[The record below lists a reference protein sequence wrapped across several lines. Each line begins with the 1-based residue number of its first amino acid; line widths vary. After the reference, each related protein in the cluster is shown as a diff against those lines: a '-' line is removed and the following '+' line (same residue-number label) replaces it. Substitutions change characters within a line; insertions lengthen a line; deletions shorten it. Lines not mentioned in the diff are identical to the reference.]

1 MSSENE
7 LSRAGAADNKFA
19 EPAVSEP
26 LPGGAQWARLAEKLT
41 AGPEPEGEVDAL
53 LLWAVDRGKESLG
66 QGDVASARRYMES
79 SAQAGNAIAAKL
91 LAGLWLIGSDADL
104 GRARRWDPDARSP
117 WGQNNAP
124 CEGADKEKSPAQGE
138 GEGDGAASKRAL
150 SPKAEGAAA
159 GAPTGLAPQPA
170 NGGEEGGKKEKN
182 NSGRKKRIKE
192 GAKDSEPNSRS
203 KPQTHEGAGSLGNG
217 AASASLG
224 PAASRSQA
232 ANGAEPA
239 QQGGAAPNEDQGAG
253 DGGADSGPDSS
264 LPLAAQPAEDGL
276 DAAAAVE
283 PPSSGFEGGSP
294 SAVDPLFFSSRAI
307 HDRALPA
314 ASSTPEDSAEAGLT
328 GEKSGSGF
336 GSDPFVSE
344 DAGRGGD
351 SAEAGALSPQNPIPP
366 LALETP
372 NAPTPG
378 DGNGQGAAAPDKSR
392 NALALLENRTMRA
405 LRKGGSQLGIQLKS
419 LFDKPNRPL
428 GETRGRRDGRNGQ
441 NRVGPAKAQLIRAG
455 LARLEGAERL
465 ESLEAD
471 PLLTY
476 QSSRRVQN
484 AQAKIGAMP
493 TIGGESRQE
502 PGRSPNR
509 ATMPEGRKAPSDA
522 EGRSN
527 AAAARKTALPAPRPE
542 SEPDA
547 AKAAPRFGLPRLE
560 IAALAQYLAQA
571 RVSPRPD
578 SFAAERPDGAG
589 FAVESA
595 IESDNANANASEG
608 ESGSGSESALELG
621 SEPRRSAGNRSPKPE
636 EDRIPPQA
644 GLGADG
650 KTNAEP
656 PAAPPGFP
664 EPIRHSKPNHPS
676 DPKGSLEEARAGFE
690 SAESAEKPKAAP
702 SGAPEPEP
710 HFAEPPEAS
719 LTFGGEGREPGAPSA
734 YGAGRNIENDPE
746 YAWRMHLELTEK
758 GNAKAADDWLRK
770 AAEGR
775 HEDASLKLGL
785 REFRSDPRGKGGQ
798 RALKIFARAAQA
810 GGARAQEALCALFG
824 AEQAWRQVGRLA
836 PGALC
841 EEDCGSGGALQSR
854 RALGL
859 KPGEPYAELAGDAP
873 DVNEPFAKFAA
884 GWMLIETAEND
895 SERALGEKFLA
906 SAADLGQPWACAR
919 VARRLRQEG
928 ESSDGAKNATQ
939 AAKLDEIAAYAEHAP
954 SQLSLGFAY
963 LNGDGPRRNLAAAY
977 YWISLAALSGY
988 EPARVAFKALWPDDP
1003 QGAVAPENRES
1014 GWAGLT
1020 APVPSAD
1027 DPKIAQADGATLFA
1041 WATRLRFAN
1050 PRDPAAAALARKAA
1064 ERGSGLAL
1072 RELGKAHYFGGDDAG
1087 NQAKA
1092 VLFLEEAAAA
1102 GCAEALPEMRALYE
1116 ARRQKMR
1123 SNPDHPRAPKS
1134 AFDYLR
1140 MYVAG
1145 KKKNHLGQLLNMG
1158 GDLFPSKEASVSRA
1172 ARLSNAKAFKFYL
1185 LQRSRAGENR
1195 ASLALGRLHEEGWF
1209 GRPNIKL
1216 ARRCYETALSQKSV
1230 EASYDLSRLKRLHP
1244 LDETD
1249 AKDALSYLERAAL
1262 QGFSKAQFDFAL
1274 EIAKRAKTEKE
1285 KRLAEEW
1292 MQVSSA
1298 NLCEEAKFLSL
1309 MRSLRQ
1315 IDLSDPKLDLP
1326 SLYKLYANLG
1336 DPAAQYLYAQRL
1348 ELGRD
1353 RPRDRA
1359 QAAMWYEKAAR
1370 QNHLK
1375 AQRIYGMFLLYGVG
1389 GRRDVAEAA
1398 DWLGKARDL
1407 GSEESVDAY
1416 GLAREI
1422 LAMPEDDRNALLLE
1436 TEIFEPIGDSSG
1448 LNWDGAETADGGDAA
1463 DFEGFSIDWEEEE
1476 SEADRALLAVNG
1488 SIDEPVDAFGAG
1500 GSAEEGVLAFI
1511 PAQGPFAPEP
1521 AATAAATALSITSA
1535 PGLGSARALDAP
1547 GGFGD
1552 RDGRGEAGM
1561 GAQRNGGASAAAALR
1576 KEDAIGRFEGA
1587 GTAAAAQD
1595 DPTAGAF
1602 DEELSFLPGHA
1613 MAPVARPFDAARPG
1627 HGPAAAEQ
1635 DILRLME
1642 EVFPQDGETKI
1653 EAERTDPKRS
1663 ALAQSAINA
1672 ARFERDRRAREGDE
1686 QALADQKAGVSVAW
1700 LDKIGES
1707 DDGREPKAKPQN
1719 HWVGENGFESGARL
1733 AQWMREKGKDSAT
1746 QWLKR
1751 AAAEGSPAA
1760 MLELSRLL
1768 RQGFGGAEPDPKTAE
1783 SWLLEAMRRG
1793 HPESQYEVGAKLLGQ
1808 ARAKTADANP
1818 SAAAAADADAGAG
1831 AGAEAGFIADPA
1843 ASLADSLGAE
1853 PEKGNGAETRD
1864 EKSFGALR
1872 CALILIQQAA
1882 TKGWPPAQRT
1892 LGELFLRGVDLPQNK
1907 QMAFHWIVQAAGAED
1922 PQALRL
1928 LGDLS
1933 SNGAYLRPDARAAQ
1947 QWYRQAVKLGD
1958 PVAALRLANLLYQ
1971 GGGVGERRPKEAE
1984 ELWRYAADKAELGEA
1999 LHMLAV
2005 IYGGGDDGV
2014 PVDVE
2019 KSIGYLKRGAEAGY
2033 ALSQLNLGEL
2043 LMSGAS
2049 GLERNVTLARMWLR
2063 KAAKQ
2068 GQIEAI
2074 ALLRKRPN

>member
-1 MSSENE
+1 MSCEND
-7 LSRAGAADNKFA
+7 LSPTGAADGKFA
-19 EPAVSEP
+19 EPAVSAS

-66 QGDVASARRYMES
+66 QGDVAAARRYMES

-91 LAGLWLIGSDADL
+91 LAGLWLIGPDADWN
-104 GRARRWDPDARSP
+104 RARQWDPAARSP
-117 WGQNNAP
+117 SGQNNAP
-124 CEGADKEKSPAQGE
+124 CEGADTEKSPAHGEGRSESKGE
-138 GEGDGAASKRAL
+138 GEGEGAASKRAL
-150 SPKAEGAAA
+150 SPQAEGGAA
-159 GAPTGLAPQPA
+159 GAPLGLASQTA
-170 NGGEEGGKKEKN
+170 DGGEEGVKKEKN

-192 GAKDSEPNSRS
+192 GAKDSEP
-203 KPQTHEGAGSLGNG
+203 KPRPRRQTHAGAGSLGNG
-217 AASASLG
+217 AASVSLG
-224 PAASRSQA
+224 PSASRSQA
-232 ANGAEPA
+232 ADGADPA
-239 QQGGAAPNEDQGAG
+239 QQGGAALNEDQGARGG
-253 DGGADSGPDSS
+253 DADSGPDSPF
-264 LPLAAQPAEDGL
+264 PLAAQPAEDGL
-276 DAAAAVE
+276 DAAGA
-283 PPSSGFEGGSP
+283 PPSSVGEGGSL
-294 SAVDPLFFSSRAI
+294 SAVDPLFSTSRAI
-307 HDRALPA
+307 HGRALPVA
-314 ASSTPEDSAEAGLT
+314 GSTPEDSPEAGST
-328 GEKSGSGF
+328 GEKNGPGL

-344 DAGRGGD
+344 DAGSGGD
-351 SAEAGALSPQNPIPP
+351 SAGAGALSPQNPIPA

-372 NAPTPG
+372 NDQASAQG
-378 DGNGQGAAAPDKSR
+378 KGQSAAAADKSR

-405 LRKGGSQLGIQLKS
+405 LRKGGAQLGIQLRS
-419 LFDKPNRPL
+419 LFDKPIRPL
-428 GETRGRRDGRNGQ
+428 GESLGGRDERNGRDGQDRIGA
-441 NRVGPAKAQLIRAG
+441 AKAQLIRAG
-455 LARLEGAERL
+455 LARPEGSERL
-465 ESLEAD
+465 GSLEAD

-476 QSSRRVQN
+476 HSSRRVQN
-484 AQAKIGAMP
+484 AQVKIDAMP
-493 TIGGESRQE
+493 TIGGESRSK

-509 ATMPEGRKAPSDA
+509 APMPEGRKAPIDP
-522 EGRSN
+522 EGRS
-527 AAAARKTALPAPRPE
+527 AAAGKTASSAPRSGPE
-542 SEPDA
+542 AEA

-560 IAALAQYLAQA
+560 IAALAQYLTQA
-571 RVSPRPD
+571 RVAPRPD
-578 SFAAERPDGAG
+578 SPADERPDGERPDGAG
-589 FAVESA
+589 SAVE
-595 IESDNANANASEG
+595 NASE
-608 ESGSGSESALELG
+608 SESAGALAPG
-621 SEPRRSAGNRSPKPE
+621 SEPNRAAGNRGPQPE
-636 EDRIPPQA
+636 EDRIQPQA
-644 GLGADG
+644 GLGADC
-650 KTNAEP
+650 KTNIDPLVEPAGFAEP
-656 PAAPPGFP
+656 T
-664 EPIRHSKPNHPS
+664 RHPKQDLPS
-676 DPKGSLEEARAGFE
+676 DPQESLEEARAGFE
-690 SAESAEKPKAAP
+690 SAESAGKPKAAP

-719 LTFGGEGREPGAPSA
+719 LTFEGEGREPGAPSA

-758 GNAKAADDWLRK
+758 GNAKAANDWLRK

-836 PGALC
+836 PSALC

-1003 QGAVAPENRES
+1003 KGAVAPENRES

-1020 APVPSAD
+1020 APIPTAD
-1027 DPKIAQADGATLFA
+1027 DPKIAHADGATLFA

-1050 PRDPAAAALARKAA
+1050 PRDPAAAALASKAA

-1116 ARRQKMR
+1116 ARRRKMR

-1158 GDLFPSKEASVSRA
+1158 GDLFPSREASVSRA

-1315 IDLSDPKLDLP
+1315 IDLSDPELDLP

-1375 AQRIYGMFLLYGVG
+1375 AQQIYGMFLLYGVG

-1407 GSEESVDAY
+1407 GSEESVEAY

-1436 TEIFEPIGDSSG
+1436 TEMFEPIGDSSG
-1448 LNWDGAETADGGDAA
+1448 LNGDGAETADDGEAA
-1463 DFEGFSIDWEEEE
+1463 DFEGFSIDWEED
-1476 SEADRALLAVNG
+1476 SEAARAPLAVNG

-1500 GSAEEGVLAFI
+1500 SDVEEGVLAFI
-1511 PAQGPFAPEP
+1511 PAQGPFAPAP
-1521 AATAAATALSITSA
+1521 AATAAATAPSATSA
-1535 PGLGSARALDAP
+1535 PGLGSARALNDS
-1547 GGFGD
+1547 GGFGA
-1552 RDGRGEAGM
+1552 RDWQGEDGM
-1561 GAQRNGGASAAAALR
+1561 GAKGNGDAPKRAALR
-1576 KEDAIGRFEGA
+1576 KADAIGRFEGA

-1595 DPTAGAF
+1595 DPTAGTF

-1613 MAPVARPFDAARPG
+1613 MAPVARPFGAAGPG

-1663 ALAQSAINA
+1663 ALAEAAIKA

-1686 QALADQKAGVSVAW
+1686 QALADQKAGVAVAW
-1700 LDKIGES
+1700 LDKIGAP
-1707 DDGREPKAKPQN
+1707 DDTREPKAKPQN
-1719 HWVGENGFESGARL
+1719 HWVGENGFDSGASL

-1751 AAAEGSPAA
+1751 AAKEGSPAA

-1768 RQGFGGAEPDPKTAE
+1768 RQGLGGAEPDTETAE

-1808 ARAKTADANP
+1808 ARRKTADADP
-1818 SAAAAADADAGAG
+1818 AAEADARADARAD
-1831 AGAEAGFIADPA
+1831 AEAGPIADPA
-1843 ASLADSLGAE
+1843 TALAASLGAE
-1853 PEKGNGAETRD
+1853 PEKARGAATKDGE
-1864 EKSFGALR
+1864 SFGALR

-1882 TKGWPPAQRT
+1882 TKGWAPAQRT

-1933 SNGAYLRPDARAAQ
+1933 SNGAYLRPDARAAR

-1971 GGGVGERRPKEAE
+1971 GGGIGERRPKEAE

-2005 IYGGGDDGV
+2005 VYGGGDDGV

>member
-1 MSSENE
+1 MSSEND
-7 LSRAGAADNKFA
+7 LSPTGAADGKFA
-19 EPAVSEP
+19 EPAVSAP

-66 QGDVASARRYMES
+66 QGDVAAARRYMES

-91 LAGLWLIGSDADL
+91 LAGLWLIGPDADWN
-104 GRARRWDPDARSP
+104 RARQWDPAARP
-117 WGQNNAP
+117 PLGQNNAP
-124 CEGADKEKSPAQGE
+124 REGADAEKSPGRGEGGSESKGESKGE
-138 GEGDGAASKRAL
+138 GEGEGAASKRAL
-150 SPKAEGAAA
+150 NPQAEGGAT
-159 GAPTGLAPQPA
+159 GAPLGLANQPA
-170 NGGEEGGKKEKN
+170 GGGEEGGKKEKN

-192 GAKDSEPNSRS
+192 GAKDSEPKPRSR
-203 KPQTHEGAGSLGNG
+203 PQTHAGAGSPGNG
-217 AASASLG
+217 AASASPG

-232 ANGAEPA
+232 DDGAEPA
-239 QQGGAAPNEDQGAG
+239 PQGGAAPNEDQGAQGARGG
-253 DGGADSGPDSS
+253 DADSGPDSPF
-264 LPLAAQPAEDGL
+264 PLAAQPAADGL
-276 DAAAAVE
+276 GAAGA
-283 PPSSGFEGGSP
+283 PSPSVDEGGSL
-294 SAVDPLFFSSRAI
+294 SAVDPLFSSSRAI
-307 HDRALPA
+307 HGRALPVA
-314 ASSTPEDSAEAGLT
+314 GSTLEDSAEAGST

-336 GSDPFVSE
+336 GSGPFVSE
-344 DAGRGGD
+344 DAGSGGD
-351 SAEAGALSPQNPIPP
+351 SAEAGALSPQNPNPA

-372 NAPTPG
+372 NAQAPAQG
-378 DGNGQGAAAPDKSR
+378 GGQDAAAPDKSR
-392 NALALLENRTMRA
+392 NALELLENRTMRA
-405 LRKGGSQLGIQLKS
+405 LRKGGAQLGIQLRS
-419 LFDKPNRPL
+419 LFDKPIRPL
-428 GETRGRRDGRNGQ
+428 GETRGGRDGRNGQ
-441 NRVGPAKAQLIRAG
+441 DRVGAAKAQLIRAG
-455 LARLEGAERL
+455 LARPEDAERL
-465 ESLEAD
+465 GSFEAD

-476 QSSRRVQN
+476 HSSRRIQN
-484 AQAKIGAMP
+484 AQVKIDAMP
-493 TIGGESRQE
+493 AIGGESR
-502 PGRSPNR
+502 PKLGRSPNR
-509 ATMPEGRKAPSDA
+509 APMPEGRKAPIDP
-522 EGRSN
+522 EGRS
-527 AAAARKTALPAPRPE
+527 AAAAGKTASSAPRSGP
-542 SEPDA
+542 EPDA
-547 AKAAPRFGLPRLE
+547 AKAAPHFGLPRLE
-560 IAALAQYLAQA
+560 IAALAQYLTQA
-571 RVSPRPD
+571 RVAPRPD
-578 SFAAERPDGAG
+578 SPAGERPHGAG
-589 FAVESA
+589 FAVG
-595 IESDNANANASEG
+595 NASA
-608 ESGSGSESALELG
+608 SESAGALAFG
-621 SEPRRSAGNRSPKPE
+621 SEPKLAAGDRGPQPE
-636 EDRIPPQA
+636 EDRIQPQP

-650 KTNAEP
+650 ATNIEP
-656 PAAPPGFP
+656 LADPPGFA
-664 EPIRHSKPNHPS
+664 EPTRHPKPNQPS
-676 DPKGSLEEARAGFE
+676 DPQESLEKARAGFE

-719 LTFGGEGREPGAPSA
+719 LTFEGEGREPGAPSA

-758 GNAKAADDWLRK
+758 GNAKAANDWLRK

-836 PGALC
+836 PSALC

-1003 QGAVAPENRES
+1003 KGAVAPENRES

-1020 APVPSAD
+1020 APIPSAD

-1158 GDLFPSKEASVSRA
+1158 GGLFPSQEASVSRA

-1375 AQRIYGMFLLYGVG
+1375 AQQIYGMFLLYGVG

-1436 TEIFEPIGDSSG
+1436 TEMFDPIGDSSG
-1448 LNWDGAETADGGDAA
+1448 LNGDGAETADDGEAA
-1463 DFEGFSIDWEEEE
+1463 DFEGFSIDWEEE
-1476 SEADRALLAVNG
+1476 SEAARAPLAVNG
-1488 SIDEPVDAFGAG
+1488 SIDDPVDAFGAG
-1500 GSAEEGVLAFI
+1500 GDVEEGVLAFI
-1511 PAQGPFAPEP
+1511 PAQGPFAPAP
-1521 AATAAATALSITSA
+1521 AATAAATAPSATSA
-1535 PGLGSARALDAP
+1535 PGLGSARALDES
-1547 GGFGD
+1547 GSGD
-1552 RDGRGEAGM
+1552 
-1561 GAQRNGGASAAAALR
+1561 ASKRAALR
-1576 KEDAIGRFEGA
+1576 KADAIGRFEGA
-1587 GTAAAAQD
+1587 DGAAPAQD
-1595 DPTAGAF
+1595 DPTAGNF
-1602 DEELSFLPGHA
+1602 NEELSFLPGHA
-1613 MAPVARPFDAARPG
+1613 MAPVARPFDAAGPG

-1642 EVFPQDGETKI
+1642 AVFPQEGETKI

-1663 ALAQSAINA
+1663 ALAEAAIKA

-1686 QALADQKAGVSVAW
+1686 QALADQKAGVAVAW
-1700 LDKIGES
+1700 LDKIGAP
-1707 DDGREPKAKPQN
+1707 DDSREPKAKPQN
-1719 HWVGENGFESGARL
+1719 HWVGENGFDSGARL

-1751 AAAEGSPAA
+1751 AAKEGAPAA

-1768 RQGFGGAEPDPKTAE
+1768 RQGIGGAEPDPETAE

-1808 ARAKTADANP
+1808 ARMKTADADP
-1818 SAAAAADADAGAG
+1818 TAEADARADARAD
-1831 AGAEAGFIADPA
+1831 AEAGPIADPA
-1843 ASLADSLGAE
+1843 ASLAASLGAE
-1853 PEKGNGAETRD
+1853 PEKANGAATKGGE
-1864 EKSFGALR
+1864 SFGVLR

-1933 SNGAYLRPDARAAQ
+1933 SNGAYLRPDARAAR

-2074 ALLRKRPN
+2074 AQLRKRPN